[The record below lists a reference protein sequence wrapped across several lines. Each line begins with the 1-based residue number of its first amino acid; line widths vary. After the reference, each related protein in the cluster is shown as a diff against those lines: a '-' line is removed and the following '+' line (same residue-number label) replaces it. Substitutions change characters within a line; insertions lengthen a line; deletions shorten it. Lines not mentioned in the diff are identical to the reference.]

1 MHLLPALTR
10 RLRSEEAGFTL
21 VELLVIT
28 IIIGTLAAISL
39 AQFLGQ
45 EQKGHDASMK
55 SDVSLLTAEME
66 SCHVEQDDYAGCDEA
81 TDPELGRGGYEL
93 DTLVIPS
100 DDDACPDP
108 GFGIA
113 PEPGKV
119 GVMVSGDKC
128 YVVFGTSKADDGG
141 TSHIF
146 MSRLAPDGTRERTCG
161 PAAIRGKG
169 GCPDDGTW

>member
-1 MHLLPALTR
+1 MHILPALRR

-45 EQKGHDASMK
+45 EQKGQDASMK
-55 SDVSLLTAEME
+55 SSVSALVAEME
-66 SCHVEQDDYAGCDEA
+66 SCHVEQDDFGGCNEA

-93 DTLVIPS
+93 DTLVIPT

-108 GFGIA
+108 GFAIA

-119 GVMVSGDKC
+119 GVMVSGKNC
-128 YVVFGTSKADDGG
+128 FVVFGTSEAQDGG
-141 TSHIF
+141 ANHIF
-146 MSRLAPDGTRERTCG
+146 MSRRAPGGTRTRTCG
-161 PAAIRGKG
+161 PVSIRGKG
-169 GCPDDGTW
+169 GCPLDGTW